1 MKLYDA
7 FELKIELWTINMQ
20 INILFDQTKLE

>member
-1 MKLYDA
+1 V
-7 FELKIELWTINMQ
+7 FELKIELYTINMQ